1 MAAFGR
7 KTPMSN
13 SSSNTL
19 IVPPGNASCRVIFGA
34 PAAAILPAD
43 ATTALS
49 VALPVLNGVRAEQLL
64 DKARLPV
71 PENGCTVF
79 RNGDSLAGFA
89 VARASDGLEAAAREL
104 YQRVFAVTRSVR
116 LYRLWNYVPH
126 INAVDHGLE
135 NYRHFCRGRSLAFEE
150 QFGDGFQRQL
160 PAASAVGTMAG
171 PLAIAFLAGHAMP
184 RHFENPRQ
192 VPAFEYPLDY
202 GPRPPS
208 FSRATRVES
217 GARRQIFISGTAA
230 IRGHATVAVNDLARQ
245 LPCMI
250 DNLQVIADTSG
261 AGAAMGATEG
271 WQRMFK
277 VYIRHTAD
285 FAPVRNY
292 LQRHVLQPD
301 DEVVYLQ
308 ADLCRADLL
317 VEIEAVLTKTR

>member
-1 MAAFGR
+1 M
-7 KTPMSN
+7 
-13 SSSNTL
+13 
-19 IVPPGNASCRVIFGA
+19 
-34 PAAAILPAD
+34 
-43 ATTALS
+43 ALS
-49 VALPVLNGVRAEQLL
+49 VALPVLNGVHAEQLL
-64 DKARLPV
+64 EGARRPV
-71 PENGCTVF
+71 PEKGCTVF
-79 RNGDSLAGFA
+79 RSGDTLAGFA
-89 VARASDGLEAAAREL
+89 LARARDDLASAAREL
-104 YQRVFAVTRSVR
+104 YERVFAVTRSLR

-126 INAVDHGLE
+126 INAVEQGLE

-171 PLAIAFLAGHAMP
+171 PLAIAFLAGNATP

-208 FSRATRVES
+208 FSRATGVEMGS
-217 GARRQIFISGTAA
+217 RRQIFISGTAA
-230 IRGHATVAVNDLARQ
+230 IRGHATVAVNDLAGQ
-245 LPCMI
+245 LTCTME
-250 DNLQVIADTSG
+250 NLQLIADAAG
-261 AGAAMGATEG
+261 AGPALGGTEG

-277 VYIRHTAD
+277 VYIRHAAD

-308 ADLCRADLL
+308 ADLCRGALL
-317 VEIEAVLTKTR
+317 VEIEAVLTKAN